1 MADVDQYEEGIDEGM
16 EEGMD
21 EEMGEE
27 GEAPWDD
34 AFDGDVAALDPNDVR
49 KTPAVNLTY

>member
-1 MADVDQYEEGIDEGM
+1 MADEDQYDDLEEGM
-16 EEGMD
+16 EEEQEENMD
-21 EEMGEE
+21 EE

-49 KTPAVNLTY
+49 EPPCEP